1 MYNLNKS
8 LFLFVFCLLISACKT
23 QIREKEADEIRYFIK
38 TDFEAALDFYDT
50 ESLFSSNK
58 LIRLETKEESL
69 LGVVC
74 KVILYQERLYI
85 FSKNPEKLLVFD
97 IYGKFL
103 FKIGRFGN
111 GPGEF
116 ALLSDFSIDK
126 DKNEL
131 LILDMKNNRIFRY
144 DMGGNY
150 LGWVGLP
157 FSVVAFEYIRKYY
170 WLHPSKNA
178 DRESGSYWHLWD
190 GKNIHGKFFDYA
202 NNRNGNLD
210 QMHKI
215 SVYKENLTFWEP
227 FNDTIYHIN
236 QNAKD
241 TSQRNSVA
249 FGYKSYV
256 NFGTEKLDEKVWKMN
271 LAGKFDYLG
280 KVKNKCTWINNV
292 IATKS
297 IIYFTFVSPKGH
309 LNAFYDKQSN
319 HTVVSKKLKIQGGKI
334 VKDLYGIANEV
345 YAYSIIKQEDK
356 VQNIIDLNEEDNPA
370 ILLHKIKYSHPVFSQ

>member
-8 LFLFVFCLLISACKT
+8 LFMFVFCLLISACKT
-23 QIREKEADEIRYFIK
+23 QITEKEVDKIRYFIRP
-38 TDFEAALDFYDT
+38 DFEAALDFYDT

-58 LIRLETKEESL
+58 LIGLETKEESL
-69 LGVVC
+69 LGVIC
-74 KVILYQERLYI
+74 KVMLYQERLYI

-97 IYGKFL
+97 ISGKFL

-126 DKNEL
+126 GNDEL
-131 LILDMKNNRIFRY
+131 LILDMKKDQIFRY
-144 DMGGNY
+144 DMQGNY
-150 LGWVGLP
+150 LGRVGLP
-157 FSVVAFEYIRKYY
+157 FSVVLFEHIQKYY
-170 WLHPSKNA
+170 WLHPSKNS

-190 GKNIHGKFFDYA
+190 GENIHDKFFNYS

-210 QMHKI
+210 QMHKN
-215 SVYKENLTFWEP
+215 SVYKGNLTFWEP

-241 TSQRNSVA
+241 SSQRTSKA

-256 NFGTEKLDEKVWKMN
+256 DFGTEKLDKKIWKMN
-271 LAGKFDYLG
+271 LASKFDYLG
-280 KVKNKCTWINNV
+280 KVKNKCTWVNNV
-292 IATKS
+292 IETED
-297 IIYFTFVSPKGH
+297 IIYFTFVSPKGP

-319 HTVVSKKLKIQGGKI
+319 HTVLSKKLKLQGGKI
-334 VKDLYGIANEV
+334 VKDLYGIANEE
-345 YAYSIIKQEDK
+345 YAYSIIRQEDK
-356 VQNIIDLNEEDNPA
+356 TQNIIDLNEEDNPA
-370 ILLHKIKYSHPVFSQ
+370 ILLYKIKYSHSVLP